1 MYDIIHPMIKFQK
14 LRFKNFLSTG
24 NTFTEIDFINSPTT
38 LVVGHNGAG
47 KSTMLDALSFGLF
60 GKPHRKISKAQLVN
74 SINGKGSMVE
84 VEFSVGSQEYKIIR
98 GIKPNKFEIWMGGN
112 MINQNS
118 HAKEYQQVLE
128 KNILKLTHK
137 SFHQIVVLGSSS
149 FVPFMQLSGGA
160 RREVIEDLLDIN
172 VFSKM
177 NSLLKEKISILKDEI
192 QSANHN
198 LEMCKTKINAQKKYL
213 RDLNAVNTAYRKE
226 KEDKIV
232 EINDEIQELQERNTY
247 LSKEVEEKQPPL
259 LDDIAKLNKQTKD
272 LTEYMSSFRT
282 QIKQVVKE
290 SKFFEENE
298 VCPSCDQDI
307 SQEIRD
313 EKVSVAKEK
322 AQKLNETMVKAKEK
336 EEDFK
341 SLQESYDAMMEAV
354 RNWQNELNNNNQTIS
369 RLQNNIT
376 SIQNDLT
383 KAQGET
389 GDLEKA
395 NKELESLRESELTL
409 TENKF
414 KLNEQMAYNTVN
426 FELLKDTGIKTKII
440 KQYIPVINQLT
451 NQYLQILDFF
461 VHFDLDESFQE
472 TIRSRHRDAF
482 TYDSFS
488 EGEKQR
494 IDLSLLFTWRQIAKM
509 KNSVATNL
517 LILDETFDS
526 SLDDDGVDN
535 LMKIINSLGE
545 DTHVFVISHKG
556 ELEDAQFERRLEFV
570 KEKNFSKMKE
580 AA

>member
-1 MYDIIHPMIKFQK
+1 MIKFQK

-24 NTFTEIDFINSPTT
+24 NTFTEIDFIDSPTT

-84 VEFSVGSQEYKIIR
+84 VEFSIGSQNYKIVR
-98 GIKPNKFEIWMGGN
+98 GIKPNKFEIWTNGN

-177 NSLLKEKISILKDEI
+177 NSLLKEKMSILKDEI

-226 KEDKIV
+226 KEEKIE
-232 EINDEIQELQERNTY
+232 EINAEIKELQERNTY

-259 LDDIAKLNKQTKD
+259 LDDIAKLTKQTKD

-341 SLQESYDAMMEAV
+341 SLQECYDAMMEAV

-376 SIQNDLT
+376 SIQNDLA

-395 NKELESLRESELTL
+395 NKELETLRESELTL

-414 KLNEQMAYNTVN
+414 KLNEQMAYHTVN

-556 ELEDAQFERRLEFV
+556 ELEDAAFERRIEFV

>member
-1 MYDIIHPMIKFQK
+1 MIKFQK

-60 GKPHRKISKAQLVN
+60 GKPHRKISKPQLVN
-74 SINGKGSMVE
+74 SINGKGTMVE
-84 VEFSVGSQEYKIIR
+84 VEFMVGAQQYKIVR
-98 GIKPNKFEIWMGGN
+98 GIKPNIFEIWQNGN

-149 FVPFMQLSGGA
+149 FVPFMQLTGGA
-160 RREVIEDLLDIN
+160 RREVIEDLLDIG

-177 NSLLKEKISILKDEI
+177 NSILKEKTSLLKDQI
-192 QSANHN
+192 RDVNHN
-198 LEMCKTKINAQKKYL
+198 IEMCKTKVNAQKKYL
-213 RDLNAVNTAYRKE
+213 RDLNAVNTAYRNE
-226 KEDKIV
+226 KEEKIE
-232 EINDEIQELQERNTY
+232 EISSEIDQIQERNTE
-247 LSKEVEEKQPPL
+247 LSQILAERQPPL
-259 LDDIAKLNKQTKD
+259 MDNIASLAKKSKE
-272 LTEYMSSFRT
+272 LTEYMSTFKS
-282 QIKQVVKE
+282 QIKSLVKE

-313 EKVSVAKEK
+313 DKVAKAKRK
-322 AQKLNETMVKAKEK
+322 AKGLNDTMVLAKEK
-336 EEDFK
+336 EADQK
-341 SLQESYDAMMEAV
+341 SLQESYDAMMESS
-354 RNWQNELNNNNQTIS
+354 RNYTNELNNNNQTIS
-369 RLQNNIT
+369 RLQKNI
-376 SIQNDLT
+376 SAVQSELSRIHD
-383 KAQGET
+383 ET
-389 GDLEKA
+389 GDLETA
-395 NKELESLRESELTL
+395 NKELDSLREEELTL
-409 TENKF
+409 TEDKY
-414 KLNEQMAYNTVN
+414 KLNEQFSYNQVN
-426 FELLKDTGIKTKII
+426 AELLKDTGIKTKII

-488 EGEKQR
+488 EGAKQR

-556 ELEDAQFERRLEFV
+556 ELEDAAFERRIEFV

>member
-1 MYDIIHPMIKFQK
+1 
-14 LRFKNFLSTG
+14 
-24 NTFTEIDFINSPTT
+24 
-38 LVVGHNGAG
+38 VVGHNGAG

-60 GKPHRKISKAQLVN
+60 GKPHRKVSKNQLVN
-74 SINGKGSMVE
+74 SINNKGTLVE
-84 VEFSVGSQEYKIIR
+84 VEFSVNSQEYKIVR
-98 GIKPNKFEIWMGGN
+98 GIKPNKFEIWQGGN

-160 RREVIEDLLDIN
+160 RRDVIEDLLDIN

-177 NSLLKEKISILKDEI
+177 NSLLKEKMSILKDEI
-192 QSANHN
+192 QTSNHN

-226 KEDKIV
+226 KEDKIE
-232 EINDEIQELQERNTY
+232 EINAEIVELQERNTE
-247 LSKEVEEKQPPL
+247 LSTMVEERQPPL
-259 LDDIAKLNKQTKD
+259 LRQIDDLSVKAKE
-272 LTEYMSSFRT
+272 LTEYMSSFKT
-282 QIKQVVKE
+282 QIKALVKE

-313 EKVSVAKEK
+313 EKVAKAKRKANALNDTMALAKEK
-322 AQKLNETMVKAKEK
+322 D
-336 EEDFK
+336 EDYK
-341 SLQESYDAMMEAV
+341 SLQESYDAMSEAI

-369 RLQNNIT
+369 RLQKNIT
-376 SIQNDLT
+376 SIHTDLS

-395 NKELESLRESELTL
+395 NAELETLRESELTL
-409 TENKF
+409 TENKY
-414 KLNEQMAYNTVN
+414 KLNEQYAYNQVN
-426 FELLKDTGIKTKII
+426 AELLRDTGIKTKII

-556 ELEDAQFERRLEFV
+556 ELEDAAFDRRIEFV

>member
-1 MYDIIHPMIKFQK
+1 MIKFQK

-60 GKPHRKISKAQLVN
+60 GKPHRKISKPQLVN
-74 SINGKGSMVE
+74 SINGKGTMVE
-84 VEFSVGSQEYKIIR
+84 VEFMVGSQQYKIVR
-98 GIKPNKFEIWMGGN
+98 GIKPNIFEIWQNGN

-149 FVPFMQLSGGA
+149 FVPFMQLTGGA
-160 RREVIEDLLDIN
+160 RREVIEDLLDIG

-177 NSLLKEKISILKDEI
+177 NSILKEKTGLLKDQIREC
-192 QSANHN
+192 NHN
-198 LEMCKTKINAQKKYL
+198 IEMCKTKVNAQKKYL
-213 RDLNAVNTAYRKE
+213 RDLNAVNTAYRNE
-226 KEDKIV
+226 KEEKIE
-232 EINDEIQELQERNTY
+232 EISSEIEQIQERNIE
-247 LSKEVEEKQPPL
+247 LSQIITERQPPL
-259 LDDIAKLNKQTKD
+259 LDNIASLAKKSKE
-272 LTEYMSSFRT
+272 LTEYMSTFKS
-282 QIKQVVKE
+282 QIKSLVKE

-313 EKVSVAKEK
+313 EKVTKAKRK
-322 AQKLNETMVKAKEK
+322 AKGLNDTMVMAKEK
-336 EEDFK
+336 EADQQ
-341 SLQESYDAMMEAV
+341 SLQESYDAMMESI
-354 RNWQNELNNNNQTIS
+354 RNYSNELNNNNQTIS
-369 RLQNNIT
+369 RLQKNIST
-376 SIQNDLT
+376 IQSELSKIHDD
-383 KAQGET
+383 T
-389 GDLEKA
+389 GDLETA
-395 NKELESLRESELTL
+395 NKELDGLREEELTL
-409 TENKF
+409 TEDKY
-414 KLNEQMAYNTVN
+414 KLNEQFSYNQVN
-426 FELLKDTGIKTKII
+426 AELLKDTGIKTKII

-556 ELEDAQFERRLEFV
+556 ELEDAAFERRIEFV

>member
-1 MYDIIHPMIKFQK
+1 MIKFQK

-24 NTFTEIDFINSPTT
+24 NNFTELDFLSSPTT

-60 GKPHRKISKAQLVN
+60 GKPHRKVSKNQLVN
-74 SINGKGSMVE
+74 SINNKGTLVE
-84 VEFSVGSQEYKIIR
+84 VEFSVNSQEYKIVR
-98 GIKPNKFEIWMGGN
+98 GIKPNKFEIWQGGN

-160 RREVIEDLLDIN
+160 RRDVIEDLLDIN

-177 NSLLKEKISILKDEI
+177 NSLLKEKMSILKDEI
-192 QSANHN
+192 QTSNHN

-226 KEDKIV
+226 KEDKIE
-232 EINDEIQELQERNTY
+232 EINAEIVELQERNTE
-247 LSKEVEEKQPPL
+247 LSTMVEERQPPL
-259 LDDIAKLNKQTKD
+259 LRQIDDLSVKAKE
-272 LTEYMSSFRT
+272 LTEYMSSFKT
-282 QIKQVVKE
+282 QIKALVKE

-313 EKVSVAKEK
+313 EKVAKAKRKANALNDTMALAKEK
-322 AQKLNETMVKAKEK
+322 D
-336 EEDFK
+336 EDYK
-341 SLQESYDAMMEAV
+341 SLQESYDAMSEAI

-369 RLQNNIT
+369 RLQKNIT
-376 SIQNDLT
+376 SIHTDLS

-395 NKELESLRESELTL
+395 NAELETLRESELTL
-409 TENKF
+409 TENKY
-414 KLNEQMAYNTVN
+414 KLNEQYAYNQVN
-426 FELLKDTGIKTKII
+426 AELLRDTGIKTKII

-556 ELEDAQFERRLEFV
+556 ELEDAAFDRRIEFV

>member
-1 MYDIIHPMIKFQK
+1 
-14 LRFKNFLSTG
+14 
-24 NTFTEIDFINSPTT
+24 
-38 LVVGHNGAG
+38 VVGHNGAG

-60 GKPHRKISKAQLVN
+60 GKPHRKVSKNQLVN
-74 SINGKGSMVE
+74 SINNKGTLVE
-84 VEFSVGSQEYKIIR
+84 VEFSVNSQEYKIVR
-98 GIKPNKFEIWMGGN
+98 GIKPNKFEIWQGGN

-160 RREVIEDLLDIN
+160 RRDVIEDLLDIN

-177 NSLLKEKISILKDEI
+177 NSLLKEKMSILKDEI
-192 QSANHN
+192 QTSNHN

-226 KEDKIV
+226 KEEKIE
-232 EINDEIQELQERNTY
+232 EISAEIVELQERNTE
-247 LSKEVEEKQPPL
+247 LSTMVEERQPPL
-259 LDDIAKLNKQTKD
+259 LTQIDDLSVKTKE
-272 LTEYMSSFRT
+272 LTEYMSSFKT
-282 QIKQVVKE
+282 QIKALVKE

-313 EKVSVAKEK
+313 EKVAKAKRKANELNDTMALAKEK
-322 AQKLNETMVKAKEK
+322 D
-336 EEDFK
+336 EDYK
-341 SLQESYDAMMEAV
+341 SLQESYDAMSEAI

-369 RLQNNIT
+369 RLQKNIT
-376 SIQNDLT
+376 SIHTDLS

-395 NKELESLRESELTL
+395 NTELETLRESELTL
-409 TENKF
+409 TENKY
-414 KLNEQMAYNTVN
+414 KLNEQYAYNQVN
-426 FELLKDTGIKTKII
+426 AELLRDTGIKTKII

-556 ELEDAQFERRLEFV
+556 ELEDAAFDRRIEFV